1 MCIPHTH
8 THTRTHVHT
17 VIWTHG
23 VLHNRRFR
31 ERHLLKAK
39 NEEMR
44 EETRVQKVRIADLEF
59 RVENFK
65 LLLTAVKDKCKEVAL
80 QNHVIAT
87 HVSRFIHI
95 RTATYSIVQQPVLRA
110 LNVSPG
116 RTMLILLITK
126 CRCIVVFCLCTSVL
140 RDRMG
145 RRVGVNFFVLCCVNA
160 EQDTTRPGAA
170 VCSRSRHTSLG
181 GHRRGPVERR
191 QA

>member
-1 MCIPHTH
+1 M
-8 THTRTHVHT
+8 
-17 VIWTHG
+17 
-23 VLHNRRFR
+23 LHNRRFR

-95 RTATYSIVQQPVLRA
+95 RTATYSIVQQ
-110 LNVSPG
+110 
-116 RTMLILLITK
+116 
-126 CRCIVVFCLCTSVL
+126 
-140 RDRMG
+140 
-145 RRVGVNFFVLCCVNA
+145 
-160 EQDTTRPGAA
+160 
-170 VCSRSRHTSLG
+170 HT
-181 GHRRGPVERR
+181 V
-191 QA
+191 